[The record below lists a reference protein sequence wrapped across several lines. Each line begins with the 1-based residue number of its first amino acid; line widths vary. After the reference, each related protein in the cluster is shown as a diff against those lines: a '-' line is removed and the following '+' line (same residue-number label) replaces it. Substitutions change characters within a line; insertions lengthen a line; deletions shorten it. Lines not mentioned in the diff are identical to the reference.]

1 MTAVYGQ
8 GMALGASLIIAIGA
22 QNAFVL
28 SQGVRKQHTFIIPL
42 ICSIIDAV
50 LISAGVLGVGALLSS
65 SEVLT
70 DAASIGGAAFLLWY
84 GFRSFRA
91 SLSRETMEEDR
102 SGPKDLRAAVLFT
115 LAVSLLNPHVY
126 LDTMVL
132 IGSISVQYEEAAR
145 LWFGLGAIT
154 ASFIWFFSLSLGG
167 RLLAPV
173 FRNPKAWKL
182 LDIGIGIIMWV
193 IAFSLIRQVLL

>member
-65 SEVLT
+65 SEILT
-70 DAASIGGAAFLLWY
+70 GAASIGGAAFLLWY

-102 SGPKDLRAAVLFT
+102 SGPADLKAAVLFT
-115 LAVSLLNPHVY
+115 LAVSLLRSPCLPGHHGPHREHQRTV
-126 LDTMVL
+126 
-132 IGSISVQYEEAAR
+132 
-145 LWFGLGAIT
+145 
-154 ASFIWFFSLSLGG
+154 
-167 RLLAPV
+167 
-173 FRNPKAWKL
+173 
-182 LDIGIGIIMWV
+182 
-193 IAFSLIRQVLL
+193 

>member
-91 SLSRETMEEDR
+91 SFSKETMEEDR

-132 IGSISVQYEEAAR
+132 IGSISVQFEEAAR
-145 LWFGLGAIT
+145 PWFALGAMS

-173 FRNPKAWKL
+173 FRNPKAWKV